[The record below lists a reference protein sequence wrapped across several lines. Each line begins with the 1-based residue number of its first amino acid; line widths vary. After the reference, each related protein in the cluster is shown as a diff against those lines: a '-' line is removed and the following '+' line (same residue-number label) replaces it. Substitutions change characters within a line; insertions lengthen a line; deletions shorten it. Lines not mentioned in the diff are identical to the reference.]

1 MERSGIEVPRCTQ
14 YFWGFSLLRNAVG
27 WYENQEILDGN
38 KQVDWWDR
46 QKRPEIEGNVRK
58 SVLGKLASYKKHVA
72 EESRI
77 RPVPVKNTGMNN
89 FAAKTTSLAT
99 L

>member
-14 YFWGFSLLRNAVG
+14 CFWGFSLLRNAVG

-38 KQVDWWDR
+38 KQV
-46 QKRPEIEGNVRK
+46 
-58 SVLGKLASYKKHVA
+58 A

-77 RPVPVKNTGMNN
+77 RPVPVKNKGMNRD
-89 FAAKTTSLAT
+89 
-99 L
+99 